1 MIIIINFEVI
11 YDSFSVLSLVF
22 YLNKQFYHFN
32 NFSYIFFIYIC
43 SFSFIWR
50 DIFHCTIFII
60 DRLWGD
66 HGQATLEA
74 AHVCLIN
81 ATGLGTEIL
90 KSLVLPGI
98 GAFTIV
104 DGKKIT
110 IEDVEPKYV
119 YIINI
124 VTVRS
129 IVYSRDLFQCD
140 TLNGLELVFF

>member
-1 MIIIINFEVI
+1 MYF
-11 YDSFSVLSLVF
+11 FLSLF
-22 YLNKQFYHFN
+22 LYNE
-32 NFSYIFFIYIC
+32 IFFIIQ
-43 SFSFIWR
+43 SL
-50 DIFHCTIFII
+50 I

-66 HGQATLEA
+66 HGQATLEV

-110 IEDVEPKYV
+110 VEDVEPKYV
-119 YIINI
+119 YNINI
-124 VTVRS
+124 
-129 IVYSRDLFQCD
+129 IL
-140 TLNGLELVFF
+140 